1 MLHYELGE
9 AMSENHSFPPNSPSE
24 IFKLRAKQFS
34 LLITEISGFRN
45 IPSKKRYDWLAHAL
59 GYKDYSDLLHS
70 NYLRRTTDNRSP
82 LNIFNNK
89 KQREK
94 IITVFYSNLP
104 NVSKKDIGDA
114 TRLMAIIENPE
125 SIALLFSL
133 IRSGIR
139 LSSINKLIKPKHNK
153 VVTYKL
159 KIPKTTSEHLRP
171 LHRAIYKKYL
181 YSFSEF
187 REDYIQMM
195 LSENFTNKK

>member
-1 MLHYELGE
+1 
-9 AMSENHSFPPNSPSE
+9 MSENHSFPPNSPSE

-94 IITVFYSNLP
+94 IIIVFYSNLP
-104 NVSKKDIGDA
+104 NVSKKDISDA

-159 KIPKTTSEHLRP
+159 KIPKT
-171 LHRAIYKKYL
+171 
-181 YSFSEF
+181 
-187 REDYIQMM
+187 
-195 LSENFTNKK
+195 